1 MAGDAAEQLGEFLR
15 SRRERLRPEH
25 LGLSDPR
32 RRRTPGLRREEV
44 ASLAGISPEWYV
56 KLEQGRPVTP
66 SSATIDALSRALRLN
81 EFEHAHLSML
91 AQGNRRPAY
100 VREMVPDSLRRLIQ
114 HMPHPAYVTGL
125 RWDVLAWNEAA
136 ATLVIDFDELEVEDR
151 NTLLYV
157 LTNSNARMLF
167 GERWAD
173 EALRMVA
180 LFRTTHDLWAADPAF
195 IDLIARIRAG
205 CVEFDAWWAAHD
217 VGAAASGAKIPHHPA
232 RGRLCFDYTTFQAN
246 DDPRLKLA
254 VYLPR
259 GSIINHIY
267 V

>member
-1 MAGDAAEQLGEFLR
+1 MVGATEQLGEFLR

-56 KLEQGRPVTP
+56 KLEQGRSVAP
-66 SSATIDALSRALRLN
+66 STATIDALSRALRLD
-81 EFEHAHLSML
+81 EVEHAHLSML
-91 AQGNRRPAY
+91 AYGKRRPAY
-100 VREMVPDSLRRLIQ
+100 VREVVPDSLRRLVQ
-114 HMPHPAYVTGL
+114 NLPYPAYVTGL
-125 RWDVLAWNEAA
+125 RWDVLAWNKA
-136 ATLVIDFDELEVEDR
+136 ATALLTDFDELDAEDC
-151 NTLLYV
+151 NILLYV
-157 LTNSNARMLF
+157 LTNPKGRVLF

-173 EALRMVA
+173 EARRMVA
-180 LFRTTHDLWAADPAF
+180 LFRATHDLWAADPAF
-195 IDLIARIRAG
+195 IDLVARVRAG

-217 VGAAASGAKIPHHPA
+217 VGAAASGSKVLHHPA

-246 DDPRLKLA
+246 DDPRVKLT

-259 GSIINHIY
+259 
-267 V
+267 

>member
-125 RWDVLAWNEAA
+125 RWM
-136 ATLVIDFDELEVEDR
+136 FSPGMR
-151 NTLLYV
+151 QPP
-157 LTNSNARMLF
+157 
-167 GERWAD
+167 RW
-173 EALRMVA
+173 
-180 LFRTTHDLWAADPAF
+180 
-195 IDLIARIRAG
+195 
-205 CVEFDAWWAAHD
+205 
-217 VGAAASGAKIPHHPA
+217 
-232 RGRLCFDYTTFQAN
+232 
-246 DDPRLKLA
+246 
-254 VYLPR
+254 
-259 GSIINHIY
+259 
-267 V
+267 

>member
-1 MAGDAAEQLGEFLR
+1 MVGAAEQLGEFLR

-56 KLEQGRPVTP
+56 KLEQGRSVAP
-66 SSATIDALSRALRLN
+66 STATIAALSRALRLN
-81 EFEHAHLSML
+81 EVERAHLSML
-91 AQGNRRPAY
+91 AHGKRRPAY
-100 VREMVPDSLRRLIQ
+100 IREVVPDSLRRLVQ
-114 HMPHPAYVTGL
+114 NLPYPAYVTGL

-136 ATLVIDFDELEVEDR
+136 ATLLTDFDELGVEDR
-151 NTLLYV
+151 NILLQTL
-157 LTNSNARMLF
+157 TSPEGRALF
-167 GERWAD
+167 GEGWAA
-173 EALRMVA
+173 EARRMIA
-180 LFRTTHDLWAADPAF
+180 LFRATHDLWAADPAF
-195 IDLIARIRAG
+195 VSLVARIRAG
-205 CVEFDAWWAAHD
+205 CAEFDAWWAAHD
-217 VGAAASGAKIPHHPA
+217 VGAAASGSKVLHHPA

-259 GSIINHIY
+259 
-267 V
+267 